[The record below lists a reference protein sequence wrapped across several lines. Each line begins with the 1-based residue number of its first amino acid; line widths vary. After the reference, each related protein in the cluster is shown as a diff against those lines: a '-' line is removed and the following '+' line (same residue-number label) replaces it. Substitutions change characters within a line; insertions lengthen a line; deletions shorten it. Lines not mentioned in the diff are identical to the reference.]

1 MRLPLGWR
9 SSGPVADGQAVLRL
23 PLCPA
28 VSHGFDFAHELAA
41 LRERMACFV
50 VLVVLRRAS
59 LLKADGAAAAGQV
72 FLLGGQLRVEGA
84 TGHGAVDG
92 AAVHLGGARAA
103 GLG

>member
-1 MRLPLGWR
+1 
-9 SSGPVADGQAVLRL
+9 
-23 PLCPA
+23 
-28 VSHGFDFAHELAA
+28 
-41 LRERMACFV
+41 MACFV